1 MPEDE
6 TQDFQITSNIYSNYN
21 TSLDNI
27 ETKSNSNMVN
37 KIEDEIQRLNTTNQI
52 NDLKMKED
60 NQIVFNTLPGYEMN
74 DSISFNVKKH
84 KKNKNNRKSYKYIVY
99 PYN

>member
-37 KIEDEIQRLNTTNQI
+37 KIE
-52 NDLKMKED
+52 
-60 NQIVFNTLPGYEMN
+60 IVNMFVNL
-74 DSISFNVKKH
+74 
-84 KKNKNNRKSYKYIVY
+84 YKYS
-99 PYN
+99 